1 MMQRR
6 RTRQINVNG
15 VGVGSDFPITVQTMT
30 NSNTED
36 IGATLIQI
44 HDAAEAGC
52 NLIRVSCP
60 TKASTQ
66 ALRDIVKLS
75 PIPVIADIHFHYKRA
90 LEALDATAAC
100 VRINPG
106 NIAPSDIA
114 EIVSAARYNGA
125 AIRIGINSGSLEES
139 VLKKYGEPT
148 AVAIVES
155 AVSHCH
161 RLEDLGFTNFKV
173 SVKSSDVRTMI
184 TAYRQLSNEIGY
196 PLHLGVT
203 EAGPVIPGTI
213 KSAIG
218 IGALLADGIGDTIR
232 VSLSGSII
240 DEVNVG
246 QQILKSL
253 GLLANCVNVVSCPTC
268 ARSNIDVI
276 QIASALEQHC
286 STIQKAI
293 KISVL
298 GCVVNGIGE
307 AKNVDI
313 GVFGFTDGIAKV
325 YVRGEEY
332 DTVTDDHVIETVLDI
347 LNNLE
352 SPEN

>member
-1 MMQRR
+1 MIQRQV
-6 RTRQINVNG
+6 TRQINVG
-15 VGVGSDFPITVQTMT
+15 GIGIGGDSPITVQTMT

-36 IGATLIQI
+36 IDATLRQIQ
-44 HDAAEAGC
+44 DSANAGC
-52 NLIRVSCP
+52 DLIRVSCP
-60 TKASTQ
+60 TKVATQ
-66 ALRDIVKLS
+66 ALHDIAKRS
-75 PIPVIADIHFHYKRA
+75 PVPIIADIHFHYKRA
-90 LEALDATAAC
+90 IEALDAMAAC
-100 VRINPG
+100 ARINPS
-106 NIAPSDIA
+106 NISPSDIA
-114 EIVSAARYNGA
+114 EIVNAARYNGA

-148 AVAIVES
+148 AEAIVES

-184 TAYRQLSNEIGY
+184 AAYRRLSEEIDY

-203 EAGPVIPGTI
+203 EAGPVVSGTI

-232 VSLSGSII
+232 VSLSGSIV
-240 DEVNVG
+240 DEVNTG
-246 QQILKSL
+246 RQILKSL

-268 ARSNIDVI
+268 ARSSIDVI
-276 QIASALEQHC
+276 RIASALEEHC
-286 STIQKAI
+286 STIQKAV

-307 AKNVDI
+307 AKNADI
-313 GVFGFTDGIAKV
+313 GVFGFTKGIAKV
-325 YVRGEEY
+325 YVRGEEHT
-332 DTVTDDHVIETVLDI
+332 TVANDHVAETVLDI
-347 LNNLE
+347 LRKSSDLQ
-352 SPEN
+352 

>member
-1 MMQRR
+1 MTQRR
-6 RTRQINVNG
+6 RTRQINVGG
-15 VGVGSDFPITVQTMT
+15 VSVGGDSPITVQTMT

-36 IGATLIQI
+36 IDATLRQI
-44 HDAAEAGC
+44 HDAVKAGC
-52 NLIRVSCP
+52 DLIRVSCP

-66 ALRDIVKLS
+66 MLRDIVKRS
-75 PIPVIADIHFHYKRA
+75 PIPIVADIHFHCKRA
-90 LEALDATAAC
+90 IEALDAMAAC

-106 NIAPSDIA
+106 NIASSDIA

-139 VLKKYGEPT
+139 ILKKHDEPT
-148 AVAIVES
+148 ATAIVES
-155 AVSHCH
+155 AVLHCH

-173 SVKSSDVRTMI
+173 SVKSSDVKIMI
-184 TAYRQLSNEIGY
+184 AAYRRLSEEVDY

-203 EAGPVIPGTI
+203 EAGPTIPGTI

-218 IGALLADGIGDTIR
+218 IGSLLADGIGDTMR
-232 VSLSGSII
+232 VSLSGSIV
-240 DEVNVG
+240 DEVNTG
-246 QQILKSL
+246 RQILKSL

-276 QIASALEQHC
+276 QIANALEQRC
-286 STIQKAI
+286 STIQRTV

-307 AKNVDI
+307 AKHADI
-313 GVFGFTDGIAKV
+313 GVFGFTKGIAKV
-325 YVRGEEY
+325 YVMGEKY
-332 DTVTDDHVIETVLDI
+332 ATVENDHVVETVLEI
-347 LNNLE
+347 LSNLG
-352 SPEN
+352 SSAD